1 MILVMSRINMAEPD
15 SKLQDK
21 LVDYMEKNFPNY
33 LQNQYL
39 KNMDA
44 KNFMRVTIASKRNYE
59 ELYQKFARKDKLK
72 KIMKFLIPSWAA
84 RWYYLKK

>member
-1 MILVMSRINMAEPD
+1 
-15 SKLQDK
+15 
-21 LVDYMEKNFPNY
+21 
-33 LQNQYL
+33 
-39 KNMDA
+39 
-44 KNFMRVTIASKRNYE
+44 MRVTIASKRNYE